1 MENSQKPQTKTIVG
15 LACCIVVL
23 VLTVLGLV
31 VAYYFQSDHVV
42 SLEYQVSSLRTSAK
56 DAQKEA
62 KKSEATPVAVA
73 YREIPE
79 LGVKYKLTDETK
91 DLTYS
96 IMTNENGQIRVADFS
111 TVAMSAMKGSGGD
124 FPCTSPHAPSGG
136 LTLYMNGNEVIQG
149 GRMVKDVAKKVGNYY
164 YLYAHPQFA
173 CSVNGQTVKGL
184 ETSIDAVKA
193 AFDSLEAM

>member
-1 MENSQKPQTKTIVG
+1 MENSQKPQTKTIAG
-15 LACCIVVL
+15 LVSFIVLL
-23 VLTVLGLV
+23 VLAVLGLV
-31 VAYYFQSDHVV
+31 TAYYFQSDHLT
-42 SLEYQVSSLRTSAK
+42 SLEYQVAHLKTSAE
-56 DAQKEA
+56 DA
-62 KKSEATPVAVA
+62 KKSEKAPAAVM

-79 LGVKYKLTDETK
+79 LGVKYKLTNETK

-96 IMTNENGQIRVADFS
+96 IRTNENGQIRIADFS
-111 TVAMSAMKGSGGD
+111 TVAMSAMKDSGGD

-136 LTLYMNGNEVIQG
+136 LTLYMNGNEFMQG

-193 AFDSLEAM
+193 AFDSLEVM